1 VLKRGNGRPTNST
14 EAVLMFAKSDSYYF
28 DAEAVKEGFADKRAG
43 NPGRYHWS
51 HADAGLRGGGPHSL
65 HKGDGIVD
73 GWNTDG
79 NATGRCLR
87 SAWWLPLETTGST
100 ESWFINPGGQE
111 REIRGKHFACVDDKT
126 EAMTKRGWCCHSEL
140 EDGDEILAYN
150 KDLARLVWQPA
161 TFHRYEVKEQP
172 MVSIEK
178 RDLSMLVTPN
188 HRCLV
193 LTQKGNLRV
202 TEASALASSNS
213 IPVSADMTTDTD
225 EGCGGDFEE
234 LLGWFLAE
242 GHIKRNG
249 CVGISQSVAVNPEKV
264 ARIESLLNRCGMV
277 YVKRISKRTWRGR
290 DASMAEFALSTGA
303 SDGLLEAAPGKEMNE
318 RLAMLPPHNAARLL
332 AGLIGGDGHVR
343 DDGRACFVQKH
354 KKTIDFVHLLAVRL
368 GYRGQVGKRSD
379 GTYTLFLT
387 HNRWLTLRS
396 TDGKPMRPKTVN
408 YSGVVWCP
416 SVPSTFWLARRNGKQ
431 FITGN
436 TFPAKLPELCI
447 KMSTSERG
455 VCGKCGTP
463 FARVLDKSKVSA
475 PTAAM
480 KVAGCDSQGQYHGE
494 NQGDY
499 REGEAQPPSDS
510 KRSILESMATQS
522 RTIGWR
528 ATCGCEAGEP
538 VPATVLDC
546 FAGLSTSGVAA
557 LRLGRSY
564 VGIELNPKYAEMSRK
579 RLADAARQGRLA
591 L

>member
-1 VLKRGNGRPTNST
+1 
-14 EAVLMFAKSDSYYF
+14 
-28 DAEAVKEGFADKRAG
+28 
-43 NPGRYHWS
+43 
-51 HADAGLRGGGPHSL
+51 
-65 HKGDGIVD
+65 
-73 GWNTDG
+73 
-79 NATGRCLR
+79 
-87 SAWWLPLETTGST
+87 
-100 ESWFINPGGQE
+100 
-111 REIRGKHFACVDDKT
+111 
-126 EAMTKRGWCCHSEL
+126 MTKRGWCCHSEL

-455 VCGKCGTP
+455 VCPKCG
-463 FARVLDKSKVSA
+463 AAWGRVLEKPDMTKRPTRSESSIYNTENLEPHESNNWQGVPKSS
-475 PTAAM
+475 
-480 KVAGCDSQGQYHGE
+480 GQEYQTWR
-494 NQGDY
+494 NSNPD
-499 REGEAQPPSDS
+499 
-510 KRSILESMATQS
+510 
-522 RTIGWR
+522 RTLGWR

-564 VGIELNPKYAEMSRK
+564 IGIELNPKYAEMSRK
-579 RLADAARQGRLA
+579 RLAVAVQQGKLE
-591 L
+591 LL

>member
-1 VLKRGNGRPTNST
+1 MRPDPS
-14 EAVLMFAKSDSYYF
+14 
-28 DAEAVKEGFADKRAG
+28 
-43 NPGRYHWS
+43 
-51 HADAGLRGGGPHSL
+51 
-65 HKGDGIVD
+65 
-73 GWNTDG
+73 
-79 NATGRCLR
+79 GRCLR
-87 SAWWLPLETTGST
+87 SAWWLPLENATDA
-100 ESWFINPGGQE
+100 WFINPGGQE

-202 TEASALASSNS
+202 TEANALASSNS

-455 VCGKCGTP
+455 VCPKCGAAW
-463 FARVLDKSKVSA
+463 ARVIESRHDSA
-475 PTAAM
+475 HTGTTDSAYETGTTANRLALLRQQAR
-480 KVAGCDSQGQYHGE
+480 KNGGE
-494 NQGDY
+494 F
-499 REGEAQPPSDS
+499 
-510 KRSILESMATQS
+510 ATQS

-528 ATCGCEAGEP
+528 PTCGCEAGEP

-564 VGIELNPKYAEMSRK
+564 IGIELNPRYAEMSRK